1 MKLLFT
7 LLLLFVICT
16 GHAQSDTLYANHSH
30 NLALFFP
37 SPIRQ
42 AVSGSE
48 NFRFS
53 YNRSIP
59 QNFGLLQ
66 ASPGS
71 KSNLLVVTNDGQLYS
86 FALHYKKELPQSNKF
101 IRINTSIGHENQTT
115 KVSKPQKVKN
125 PTIAKSQ
132 KKASHIRK
140 ARHFEDLCSSLLHK
154 NSKNLKSK
162 RKDGLTL
169 TLQNVEYHGSEVYI
183 ALDIANKSGIDF
195 ELEYLKMF
203 KVNGNPRRK
212 SSYQKLQLVPVYAHN
227 HPVMVKN
234 KKNIRFVYVVPKF
247 TLGDSEKLLFE
258 LNEKR
263 GSRTL
268 NLQWK

>member
-1 MKLLFT
+1 MKLICT

-16 GHAQSDTLYANHSH
+16 GHAQNDTLYANHSH
-30 NLALFFP
+30 NVALFFP

-48 NFRFS
+48 NYTFS

-66 ASPGS
+66 ASPGT
-71 KSNLLVVTNDGQLYS
+71 KSNLLVVTTDGQLYS
-86 FALHYKKELPQSNKF
+86 FALHYKKELPQTYKF
-101 IRINTSIGHENQTT
+101 IRVNTSIGHENQTT
-115 KVSKPQKVKN
+115 KVSKWEKVIDS
-125 PTIAKSQ
+125 TIVNSQ
-132 KKASHIRK
+132 KNALHSRK
-140 ARHFEDLCSSLLHK
+140 ANHFENLCSSLLLN

-162 RKDGLTL
+162 RKDGIIL
-169 TLQNVEYHGSEVYI
+169 TLQNIEYHGREVYLV
-183 ALDIANKSGIDF
+183 LDIANKSGIDF
-195 ELEYLKMF
+195 GLEYLKVF

-212 SSYQKLQLVPVYAHN
+212 SSYQKFQLVPVYAYN

-234 KKNIRFVYVVPKF
+234 SMNKRFVYVVPKF
-247 TLGDSEKLLFE
+247 TFGDSEKLIFE
-258 LNEKR
+258 LKEKR

-268 NLQWK
+268 NLRWK

>member
-1 MKLLFT
+1 MKLICR

-16 GHAQSDTLYANHSH
+16 GHAQSDTLYANNSH
-30 NLALFFP
+30 NVALFFP

-48 NFRFS
+48 NFTFS

-66 ASPGS
+66 ASPGP
-71 KSNLLVVTNDGQLYS
+71 KSNLLVVTHDGQLYS
-86 FALHYKKELPQSNKF
+86 FALHYRKKLSQTNKF
-101 IRINTSIGHENQTT
+101 IPINASIGHENQTM
-115 KVSKPQKVKN
+115 KVSKPQKVIDS
-125 PTIAKSQ
+125 TIVNSQ
-132 KKASHIRK
+132 KNASHSRK
-140 ARHFEDLCSSLLHK
+140 ANHFEDLCSSLLLK

-169 TLQNVEYHGSEVYI
+169 TLQNIEYHNREVYLV
-183 ALDIANKSGIDF
+183 LDIANKSGIDF
-195 ELEYLKMF
+195 ELDYLKMF
-203 KVNGNPRRK
+203 KVNGNPSRK
-212 SSYQKLQLVPVYAHN
+212 SSYQKLQLVPIYAHN
-227 HPVMVKN
+227 YPIMVKN
-234 KKNIRFVYVVPKF
+234 SKDKRFVYVVSKF

-258 LNEKR
+258 LNEER

-268 NLQWK
+268 NLKWE